1 MLRQQQQ
8 NDDLMQMGG
17 MNGAPDINDVQYHLQ
32 SLNAQRIL
40 NEREGDFTNA
50 EMQLK
55 RIVTIREKAET
66 GLKVSLVD
74 KHAREEVQIEQ

>member
-74 KHAREEVQIEQ
+74 KHAREEV